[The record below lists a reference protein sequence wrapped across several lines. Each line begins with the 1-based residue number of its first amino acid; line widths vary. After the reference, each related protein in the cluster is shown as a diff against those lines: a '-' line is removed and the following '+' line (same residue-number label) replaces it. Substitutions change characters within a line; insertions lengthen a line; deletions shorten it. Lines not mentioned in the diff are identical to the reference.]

1 MPEHIS
7 DDPPSKHI
15 AEETT
20 LPAPDKAVLLAQM
33 ERLEG
38 AILLLTKGVGAADA
52 FSHQTRKITDRVSDV
67 VKVLTVV
74 VVLLAVAL
82 AGVIVGMVRAD
93 RADDKADRLQEYQVA
108 NCEAGNESRAAQ
120 LDMWTGPAGITELIS
135 KGGSAGAKAFAD
147 KVAAK
152 ARATYAPRD
161 CSKVAEG
168 KVR

>member
-38 AILLLTKGVGAADA
+38 AILLLTKGVGAADV
-52 FSHQTRKITDRVSDV
+52 FSHETRKITDRVSGV

-93 RADDKADRLQEYQVA
+93 RADDKADRLQEYDIA
-108 NCEAGNESRAAQ
+108 SCAAGNEFRTSQLALWQDQANLIRA
-120 LDMWTGPAGITELIS
+120 
-135 KGGSAGAKAFAD
+135 GGGKAATHFAD
-147 KVAAK
+147 QMLANAAK
-152 ARATYAPRD
+152 SLKLRD
-161 CSKVAEG
+161 CAQVAEG